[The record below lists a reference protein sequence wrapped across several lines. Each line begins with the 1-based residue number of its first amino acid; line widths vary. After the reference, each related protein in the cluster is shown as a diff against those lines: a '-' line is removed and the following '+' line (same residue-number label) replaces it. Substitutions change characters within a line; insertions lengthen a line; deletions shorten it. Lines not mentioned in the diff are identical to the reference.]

1 MWFRAMIQP
10 LMGVYFKQ
18 FCFSKIGGVG
28 GGLVAVLLN
37 VLLKM
42 CHKSALGL
50 TDMIYFFICNIAWL
64 SENWALTHKLFILIS
79 LKVVV
84 HLK

>member
-18 FCFSKIGGVG
+18 FCFSKIGGG
-28 GGLVAVLLN
+28 VAVLLN

-64 SENWALTHKLFILIS
+64 SENWALTHKLFVLYS